1 MTVQRPCSG
10 LTCQCLQP
18 GLAQLHH
25 SGMEISRQRWTV
37 VPFTAAAALAPT
49 HTTRTCVPGLP
60 THPQHVPTAAPRSA
74 FLSIRVV
81 GAWLLGHGSVAGCAH
96 QGATLA
102 VGHWPGTELH
112 RTLSRPALHP
122 CCVTD
127 ASPVCLGCY
136 RARCLAA
143 YSSTLPMCTCHA
155 SPSLPGIL
163 IWALSWS
170 LRTPAASLSY
180 HGCESPPT
188 CIPSCARVCARRA
201 ET

>member
-1 MTVQRPCSG
+1 MVDSSTLHCCCCPWHPLTPPANVCPASRPTGSMYPLLHRDQLSYPYMLLVPGYLAMALSPDALTRVPRWQWAIG
-10 LTCQCLQP
+10 LVT
-18 GLAQLHH
+18 QLH
-25 SGMEISRQRWTV
+25 R
-37 VPFTAAAALAPT
+37 A
-49 HTTRTCVPGLP
+49 
-60 THPQHVPTAAPRSA
+60 
-74 FLSIRVV
+74 
-81 GAWLLGHGSVAGCAH
+81 
-96 QGATLA
+96 
-102 VGHWPGTELH
+102 
-112 RTLSRPALHP
+112 LSRPALHP

-188 CIPSCARVCARRA
+188 CIPSCARVEATQGQLTRASPTQLWQCHPVAAIISQAAAWRRCGD
-201 ET
+201 